1 MPDTPTSVMI
11 FAAGFGTR
19 MGDLTR
25 ATPKPLIKV
34 NGKALVDHTLDLV
47 DSISPEITVVNAHYL
62 ADQIVDHF
70 ADKDAKISIEKPDIL
85 DTGGGLKAALPLL
98 KQSPVFTSNS
108 DCIWDGPN
116 PFRLLVESWD
126 PERMD
131 ALLGCI
137 RVENCLGRV
146 SPGDFTID
154 ESGMISRKGD
164 FVYGG
169 VQIIKTDRV
178 KAHPNRTFSLNE
190 VWDQIAQDKRLFGLD
205 YPGRWCD
212 VGHPDGIALAEGL
225 FRGQDV

>member
-19 MGDLTR
+19 MGELTR

-34 NGKALVDHTLDLV
+34 NGKALIDHTLDFV
-47 DSISPEITVVNAHYL
+47 DGISPEITVVNAHYL
-62 ADQIVDHF
+62 ADQIAAHL
-70 ADKDAKISIEKPDIL
+70 AEKDVKISIEKPDIL

-98 KQSPVFTSNS
+98 KQSSVFTSNS

-116 PFRLLVESWD
+116 PFRLLLESWE

-146 SPGDFTID
+146 SPGDFSID
-154 ESGMISRKGD
+154 ENGMISRKGE

-169 VQIIKTDRV
+169 VQVIKTDRV

-190 VWDQIAQDKRLFGLD
+190 IWDQIAQDKRLFGLD

-225 FRGQDV
+225 LRGQDV

>member
-1 MPDTPTSVMI
+1 MSEIPSSVMI

-25 ATPKPLIKV
+25 RTPKPLIEV
-34 NGKALVDHTLDLV
+34 NGTPLLDHTLRLV
-47 DSISPEITVVNAHYL
+47 NGIQPQTIVVNAHYL
-62 ADQIVDHF
+62 ADQIGAHLRETDV
-70 ADKDAKISIEKPDIL
+70 KISIEKPDIL

-98 KQSPVFTSNS
+98 KQSSVMTSNS

-116 PFRLLVESWD
+116 PFQQLLENWD
-126 PERMD
+126 PDQMD

-137 RVENCLGRV
+137 RVENCLGRA
-146 SPGDFTID
+146 SGGDFAMD
-154 ESGMISRKGD
+154 KSGRISRKGG

-169 VQIIKTDRV
+169 VQIIKTASV
-178 KAHPNRTFSLNE
+178 KAHPNRTFSLNAI
-190 VWDQIAQDKRLFGLD
+190 WDEIAAEGRLFGLD

-225 FRGQDV
+225 LRGQNV

>member
-19 MGDLTR
+19 MGELTR
-25 ATPKPLIKV
+25 STPKPLIKV
-34 NGKALVDHTLDLV
+34 NGKGLIDHTLDLV
-47 DSISPEITVVNAHYL
+47 DGISPEITVVNAHYL
-62 ADQIVDHF
+62 ADQIVDHL
-70 ADKDAKISIEKPDIL
+70 AEKDVKISIEKPDIL
-85 DTGGGLKAALPLL
+85 DTGGGLKAALPFL

-116 PFRLLVESWD
+116 PFRLLLESWN
-126 PERMD
+126 PKRMD
-131 ALLGCI
+131 ALLVCI

-146 SPGDFTID
+146 SPGDFSID
-154 ESGMISRKGD
+154 ENGMISRKGE

-190 VWDQIAQDKRLFGLD
+190 IWDQIAQDKRLFGLD

-225 FRGQDV
+225 LRGQDV

>member
-34 NGKALVDHTLDLV
+34 NGKGLIDHTLDLV

-62 ADQIVDHF
+62 ADHIVDHF
-70 ADKDAKISIEKPDIL
+70 ADKDAIISIEKPDIL

-116 PFRLLVESWD
+116 PFRLLLESWS
-126 PERMD
+126 PKRMD

-146 SPGDFTID
+146 SPGDFSID
-154 ESGMISRKGD
+154 ENGMISRKGE

-178 KAHPNRTFSLNE
+178 RAHPNRTFSLNE
-190 VWDQIAQDKRLFGLD
+190 IWDQIAQDKRLFGLD

-225 FRGQDV
+225 LRGQDV